1 VSINAAINE
10 PSVQFI
16 VILAAIWIPTLALI
30 GGVMFGIRYIVSARE
45 LIIKI
50 GPITERS
57 IPVDDIWT
65 LERSYNP
72 SSSPANALR
81 RLRIVYR
88 QGVVLISPAHEK
100 DFLKYL
106 TSINPKVKLL
116 NLTTE

>member
-1 VSINAAINE
+1 VSINAVINE

-50 GPITERS
+50 GPITERR

-65 LERSYNP
+65 LEWSNNP
-72 SSSPANALR
+72 LSSLASVLR
-81 RLRIVYR
+81 KLRIVYR
-88 QGVVLISPAHEK
+88 ESR
-100 DFLKYL
+100 
-106 TSINPKVKLL
+106 
-116 NLTTE
+116 